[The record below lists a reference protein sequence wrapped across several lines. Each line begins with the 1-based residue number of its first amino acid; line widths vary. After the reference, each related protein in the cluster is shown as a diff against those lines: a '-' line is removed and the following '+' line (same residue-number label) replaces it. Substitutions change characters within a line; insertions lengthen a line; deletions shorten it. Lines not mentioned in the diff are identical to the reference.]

1 MKIIMYGDSITDME
15 RLRGN
20 DTDVHSYGVGYPYVV
35 FSKLCERDPLKH
47 QIINKG
53 VSGDRI
59 VDLYARIKR
68 DVWNYKPDV
77 LSILIG
83 VNDIWHDLVENP
95 NGVEL
100 DRFERVYRMLIEDTL
115 KKFPNIKIMLMEPFI
130 LHGSAVDVL
139 GYDNFSKAFD
149 YARVVKALAEEYGL
163 VFVPL
168 QEKLNEMAELYGEE
182 CYLFDGVHPH
192 VAGATLIA
200 NEWMKAFTEKVEK

>member
-1 MKIIMYGDSITDME
+1 MKIVMYGDSITDMGHRE
-15 RLRGN
+15 ADGHI
-20 DTDVHSYGVGYPYVV
+20 HSYGDGYPFVV

-47 QIINKG
+47 QVINKG
-53 VSGDRI
+53 ISGDRT

-68 DVWNYKPDV
+68 DVWNLEPDV

-83 VNDIWHDLVENP
+83 VNDIWHDLVEDP

-115 KKFPNIKIMLMEPFI
+115 KKLPNIKIMLMEPFI
-130 LHGSAVDVL
+130 LHGSAVDML
-139 GYDNFSKAFD
+139 GYDRFAQVFD
-149 YARVVKALAEEYGL
+149 YAKAVKRLSDEYGL

-168 QEKLNEMAELYGEE
+168 QEKFNEMAKLYGEE